1 MFQSMR
7 MTQNK
12 HKDELT
18 FSTNFMFNL
27 PSDRLLEMTTIDA
40 AEVIG
45 WEDDI
50 GSLEIGKKAD
60 IITVNLMNPRMT
72 PRFNI
77 IDTMVKCWGN
87 GNDVDNVFVD
97 GAPSGKWKSSF
108 RR

>member
-1 MFQSMR
+1 
-7 MTQNK
+7 
-12 HKDELT
+12 
-18 FSTNFMFNL
+18 
-27 PSDRLLEMTTIDA
+27 MTTIDA

-77 IDTMVKCWGN
+77 IDTMVMLGN

-97 GAPSGKWKSSF
+97 GVHLLEMEKFFPSMRKRF
-108 RR
+108 